1 MCGDCLIV
9 SCVTYVSHNKCLLA
23 IATKSTD
30 SQIWPENRWLVVAT
44 VSVILLQSTSDNSNL
59 QGKSKNVRV
68 IGSSK
73 KVAGSKEK
81 KQFLLQS
88 EYFNHV

>member
-1 MCGDCLIV
+1 MCDDCLIV

-30 SQIWPENRWLVVAT
+30 SQKLPENHWLMVAT
-44 VSVILLQSTSDNSNL
+44 VSVILLQSSPNNSNL

-68 IGSSK
+68 IGSSNK
-73 KVAGSKEK
+73 IAGSKEVVTAK
-81 KQFLLQS
+81 
-88 EYFNHV
+88 